1 MNGSTRNQ
9 KYWNIPG
16 YLPGHH
22 PHIAESIICW
32 SQWEEIRGCYDLL
45 SSLDARLYVMVP
57 QMTPIMMIRTIIDP
71 TMITPVVSPIM
82 LGSTVGVGMESV
94 LSNEVD
100 AVAWNKYEVVWDADT
115 VLDKLINDD
124 NNTINKVMITVGL
137 MKFFIS
143 TASIT

>member
-1 MNGSTRNQ
+1 
-9 KYWNIPG
+9 
-16 YLPGHH
+16 
-22 PHIAESIICW
+22 
-32 SQWEEIRGCYDLL
+32 
-45 SSLDARLYVMVP
+45 MVP
-57 QMTPIMMIRTIIDP
+57 QMTPIMIIRTIIDP